1 MHSYEVEIKSLLGEK
16 HVADAFRKRL
26 LELPNTT
33 LSEKSSQLNHY
44 FIDGSLEA
52 LCQQLQGVL
61 TEKDTLALKH
71 IAEHAQKASVRT
83 RQLNEAVIL
92 VIKASVDDTTSEN
105 GIARVEREIV
115 FPQKTLAELD
125 AIVRS
130 AGYEYQAKWSRDREE
145 YKTEDAITVTI
156 DRNAGYGYVAEFEKV
171 VDAAEK
177 VSEAQKDIRALM
189 EKIGVEELSQDR
201 LERMFAYYNEHWEE
215 YYGTDKTFVVT

>member
-1 MHSYEVEIKSLLGEK
+1 
-16 HVADAFRKRL
+16 
-26 LELPNTT
+26 
-33 LSEKSSQLNHY
+33 
-44 FIDGSLEA
+44 
-52 LCQQLQGVL
+52 
-61 TEKDTLALKH
+61 
-71 IAEHAQKASVRT
+71 
-83 RQLNEAVIL
+83 LNEAVIL